1 MPHAR
6 IFPPPAGR
14 LAALAAVLLT
24 GCVADPAAPPPSA
37 AKTSNPLL
45 EPVQMQEYVPG
56 GGASTRRSASSG
68 QTPAQTQN
76 EAQAQSDGQ
85 TPSDPAASNRRRG
98 SGTAPDQLAPPSVPA
113 GPTTVQ
119 PKSTT
124 GDTARFKR
132 DLLQPGVTEMQR
144 KDSLGRLDPIQ
155 QRDLFNKQH
164 ELHRLETDPLR
175 R

>member
-6 IFPPPAGR
+6 ILSPSAGK
-14 LAALAAVLLT
+14 LAALAAVMLA
-24 GCVADPAAPPPSA
+24 GCVADPAAAPPSA
-37 AKTSNPLL
+37 AKAGNPLL

-56 GGASTRRSASSG
+56 GGTATRRSASSG
-68 QTPAQTQN
+68 QTAAQTQN
-76 EAQAQSDGQ
+76 EAQAQGDGQ
-85 TPSDPAASNRRRG
+85 APSAPSTNRRRG
-98 SGTAPDQLAPPSVPA
+98 SGTAPDLLAPPSVPA

-124 GDTARFKR
+124 NDTARFKR

-144 KDSLGRLDPIQ
+144 QDSLGRLDPFQ

>member
-6 IFPPPAGR
+6 IFSPSAGT
-14 LAALAAVLLT
+14 LAALAVVMLS

-37 AKTSNPLL
+37 AKTGNPLL

-56 GGASTRRSASSG
+56 GGTSTRRDAPAGRSGAQTQGETQAQNDAAASSG
-68 QTPAQTQN
+68 
-76 EAQAQSDGQ
+76 
-85 TPSDPAASNRRRG
+85 RRG
-98 SGTAPDQLAPPSVPA
+98 SGTSPDLIAPPSLPA

-124 GDTARFKR
+124 NDTARFKR
-132 DLLQPGVTEMQR
+132 DLMQPGVTEMQR

-155 QRDLFNKQH
+155 QRDLLNKQH

>member
-1 MPHAR
+1 MPHPR
-6 IFPPPAGR
+6 ILPPSAGK
-14 LAALAAVLLT
+14 LAALAAVLLS

-37 AKTSNPLL
+37 AKAGNPLL

-68 QTPAQTQN
+68 QTAAQTQN
-76 EAQAQSDGQ
+76 EAQAPSDGQ
-85 TPSDPAASNRRRG
+85 ASSRRRG
-98 SGTAPDQLAPPSVPA
+98 SGTAPDLLAPPSVPA

-124 GDTARFKR
+124 NDTARFKR

>member
-1 MPHAR
+1 MPHPR
-6 IFPPPAGR
+6 ILSPSAGK
-14 LAALAAVLLT
+14 LAALAAVMLA

-37 AKTSNPLL
+37 VKAGNPLL
-45 EPVQMQEYVPG
+45 EPVQTQEYVPG
-56 GGASTRRSASSG
+56 GGTSTRRSASSG
-68 QTPAQTQN
+68 QTAAQTQN
-76 EAQAQSDGQ
+76 EAQAPSDGQ
-85 TPSDPAASNRRRG
+85 ASSRRRG
-98 SGTAPDQLAPPSVPA
+98 SGTAPDLLAPPSVPA

-124 GDTARFKR
+124 NDTARFKR

>member
-6 IFPPPAGR
+6 IFSPSAGR
-14 LAALAAVLLT
+14 LAALAAVMLA

-37 AKTSNPLL
+37 AKTGNPLL

-56 GGASTRRSASSG
+56 GGTSTRRSAPAGQSG
-68 QTPAQTQN
+68 AQAQG
-76 EAQAQSDGQ
+76 EAQAQSDAA
-85 TPSDPAASNRRRG
+85 PSRRRG
-98 SGTAPDQLAPPSVPA
+98 SGTAPDLLAPPSLPA

-124 GDTARFKR
+124 NDTARFKR
-132 DLLQPGVTEMQR
+132 DLMQPGVTEMQR
-144 KDSLGRLDPIQ
+144 QDSLGRLDPIQ
-155 QRDLFNKQH
+155 QRDLLNRQH